1 MAQWHTQTRGVWG
14 GPSSALYK
22 LARLRVILGSER
34 DRYRDR
40 EGKKRKTRAWSVY
53 GMWGHLCLSASE
65 YPAQMDSPKTE

>member
-1 MAQWHTQTRGVWG
+1 MAHTDPGWG

-22 LARLRVILGSER
+22 LARLRVIFGSER

-40 EGKKRKTRAWSVY
+40 EEKKRKTRAWSAY